1 MHRMASERAP
11 TFLTHSLH
19 WLASLL
25 CTFALTV
32 GQAET
37 AHADESP
44 ARRAPSFEFLPLGSQ
59 CRGMLPCDRSGDFGI
74 HARLFGALAL
84 DEQYRVREGLLA
96 PSVIISALKA
106 GECGVAFPLRFYD
119 SALPIPERLRVFCQA
134 SLPKSL
140 LPQSGGAVFASVNLA
155 VGPFTEADAPA
166 GARSTTADIG
176 ATLSGD
182 MGSLVHAGV
191 AVWATL
197 GEEHPQLHAGPELSL
212 RTDYVTLFAQAQ
224 FHGRIS
230 CPLSSPGC
238 TWGLLSTFGASFP
251 LEAVPTSAHV
261 SFGRGAAAPTMIV
274 AVQGGLTYDVKVRAR
289 YGDGHAA
296 AERFWDRL
304 VAPYRYRL
312 RLRSRGYYDPYPDDN
327 GLLRDDLDHS
337 ILGVVGIPDPMRPG
351 YILTPSGISIP
362 VGASLEVRGDRPLLA
377 SPAFPGRVISYIP
390 LDALAGAGRASTR
403 PLLDE
408 TYFTWLEEERRREEL
423 AIQDDLRRM
432 DSPWAK
438 AALNA
443 VAGLLTDPLLGFLAI
458 ASPDTADFR
467 TLRRQARLAP
477 YRDGYEEYKGEIAED
492 ILAVYGSVL
501 TQVAGAPLRVL
512 SATAARELTLAFSS
526 VRAQASQRSS
536 RLLARLAPRLNP
548 SNYRIELQGLG
559 SNFGNIK
566 VGYAGTESGLATVA
580 TGSAERSPGLQN
592 AAIGSPSEAASY
604 GENATSKLRS
614 HWGDIQRLAKEHGVP
629 MPGKF
634 KEAGPQISSFIDDV
648 IRLGE
653 TRVGPYKPTGGGWP
667 NALWTKHGNTI
678 VIRSPE
684 GRFVTILD
692 AAGGGAA
699 VNYPGGL

>member
-1 MHRMASERAP
+1 MRRMHSERSP
-11 TFLTHSLH
+11 TFLAHSLH

-25 CTFALTV
+25 CTFAIIV
-32 GQAET
+32 GQVAT

-44 ARRAPSFEFLPLGSQ
+44 TRRAPSFEFLPVGSQ

-84 DEQYRVREGLLA
+84 DEQYSVREGLLA
-96 PSVIISALKA
+96 PFVIISVLQA

-119 SALPIPERLRVFCQA
+119 LALPVPERLRVFCQV

-140 LPQSGGAVFASVNLA
+140 LPRSGGAVFASVNLA
-155 VGPFTEADAPA
+155 VGPFTEADASA
-166 GARSTTADIG
+166 GPRATTADIG
-176 ATLSGD
+176 VTFSGD

-191 AVWATL
+191 AIWATV
-197 GEEHPQLHAGPELSL
+197 GEEYPQMHAGPELLL
-212 RTDYVTLFAQAQ
+212 RTDYATLFAQAQ
-224 FHGRIS
+224 FHGRIA
-230 CPLSSPGC
+230 CPLAGPMC
-238 TWGLLSTFGASFP
+238 TWGLLSTFGVSFP
-251 LEAVPTSAHV
+251 LDAVPTSAHI
-261 SFGRGAAAPTMIV
+261 SLGRGAAVPTMII

-304 VAPYRYRL
+304 IAPYLYRL

-337 ILGVVGIPDPMRPG
+337 IMGVVGIPDPMRPG

-362 VGASLEVRGDRPLLA
+362 VGASLEVRRDRPLLA

-390 LDALAGAGRASTR
+390 LDALTGSSHASTR

-423 AIQDDLRRM
+423 VIQDELRRL

-458 ASPDTADFR
+458 ASPNTADFL

-492 ILAVYGSVL
+492 LLTVYGSAL
-501 TQVAGAPLRVL
+501 TQVTGAPLRVL
-512 SATAARELTLAFSS
+512 SATTARELALALSG
-526 VRAQASQRSS
+526 VRTQAPQHAS

-548 SNYRIELQGLG
+548 SNYRVELQGLG
-559 SNFGNIK
+559 SNFGNLR
-566 VGYAGTESGLATVA
+566 VGYAGTESGLAA
-580 TGSAERSPGLQN
+580 EAAGSAERSAGLQN
-592 AAIGSPSEAASY
+592 AAPGSPSEVTYY

-629 MPGKF
+629 MPERF
-634 KEAGPQISSFIDDV
+634 KEAGPQIRSFIDEV

-653 TRVGPYKPTGGGWP
+653 TRAGPYKPTGGGWP
-667 NALWTKHGNTI
+667 NALWTKHGDTI
-678 VIRSPE
+678 IIRSPE

-699 VNYPGGL
+699 VNYPRGL